1 MVAVIAS
8 CGSGDNVNDNTIC
21 DCNNKVNAIEI
32 TDSEGTVYFDGN
44 IQKWYISTHTE
55 GTYDEV
61 QLFIPCNMKEE
72 YKEAKNK
79 KVLFSGTAFDLLS
92 GLSNVPAGSTYRCIE
107 ILAFDLSQ
115 K

>member
-1 MVAVIAS
+1 MVVIAS

-21 DCNNKVNAIEI
+21 DCNNKVNAIEV
-32 TDSEGTVYFDGN
+32 TDSEGTVYFDGD

-79 KVLFSGTAFDLLS
+79 KVMFSGTAFDLLP
-92 GLSNVPAGSTYRCIE
+92 GLNNVSPAGSNYYCIE
-107 ILAFDLSQ
+107 ISAFNLSQ